1 MSRYDAVVVG
11 AGPNGLAAAIELA
24 RHGLS
29 VTLLEANDT
38 VGGAARTEESTLP
51 GYLHDVGSAIYPLG
65 VASPFFASLPL
76 QDHGLEWLHSEH
88 PVAHPF
94 DDGSAALLHRSLEAT
109 ADELGL
115 DGARYAR
122 AFAPFVQGW
131 PDFIRDRLDS
141 PLRIPSHPLT
151 AARFAPFALQRADQ
165 VARSL
170 GGERVQAL
178 FAGNA
183 AHAGTPLDH
192 RLAGAVGAVL
202 MSAAHAG
209 GWPFPKGGA
218 GRLTE
223 ALASCFRSLGGTIK
237 TGVPVR
243 SLDEIPRG
251 TATILALT
259 YGQVARL
266 RGTGLPVKYQRR
278 LARWRYGPAAC
289 KVDWA
294 LDGPIPWAA
303 ADVARAST
311 VHLGGTL
318 EEIVA
323 SERAPWHGS
332 VSESPFVL
340 LAQPSLVD
348 PTRAPEGRHTAWAYC
363 HVPNGWRGDAT
374 TLIES
379 QVERFAPGFRERVLG
394 RSVKNPADLERW
406 DENLVGGDVNGGA
419 LTLHQTI
426 GPGRWGLRD
435 WSTPVSGLYIGS
447 SSTPPGGGVHGMC
460 GFHAARAALRQ
471 TFRITPKPL
480 GTEASTGT
488 RI

>member
-1 MSRYDAVVVG
+1 MSRPDAVVVG
-11 AGPNGLAAAIELA
+11 GGPNGLAAAIELA

-29 VTLLEANDT
+29 VTLLEANET

-51 GYLHDVGSAIYPLG
+51 GFRHDTGSAIYPLG

-76 QDHGLEWLHSEH
+76 QEHGLEWLHSKH
-88 PVAHPF
+88 PLAHPF
-94 DDGSAALLHRSLEAT
+94 ADGTAALLCRSLEGT
-109 ADELGL
+109 AEGLGA
-115 DGARYAR
+115 DGPRYAR
-122 AFAPFVQGW
+122 AFAPFVEAW

-141 PLRIPSHPLT
+141 PLRVPSHPLLAT
-151 AARFAPFALQRADQ
+151 RFAPFALRRADR

-170 GGERVQAL
+170 GGERAQAL

-202 MSAAHAG
+202 MTAGHTG
-209 GWPFPKGGA
+209 GWPFPRGGA
-218 GRLTE
+218 GKLTE
-223 ALASCFRSLGGTIK
+223 ALASCFRSLGGTIE

-243 SLDEIPRG
+243 NLEEIPRG
-251 TATILALT
+251 NATILALT
-259 YGQVARL
+259 FGQVAGL
-266 RGTGLPVKYQRR
+266 QGTGLPLKFRRR
-278 LARWRYGPAAC
+278 LALWRYGPAAY

-294 LDGPIPWAA
+294 LDGPIPWKA
-303 ADVARAST
+303 ADAAQAST

-340 LAQPSLVD
+340 LAQPSLFD
-348 PTRAPEGRHTAWAYC
+348 ATRAPEGRHTAWAYC
-363 HVPNGWRGDAT
+363 HVPNGWGGDAT
-374 TLIES
+374 ALIES
-379 QVERFAPGFRERVLG
+379 QVERFAPGFRDRILA
-394 RSVKNPADLERW
+394 RSVKKPGDLHQW

-426 GPGRWGLRD
+426 GPARWGLRD
-435 WSTPVSGLYIGS
+435 WSTPVAGLYIGS
-447 SSTPPGGGVHGMC
+447 ASTPPGGGVHGMA

-471 TFRITPKPL
+471 SFGMAPKAL
-480 GTEASTGT
+480 STGA
-488 RI
+488 